1 MALEYKWTINN
12 IKCYSNYNGLNNI
25 VKNVAWTFT
34 CTDIDT
40 NKTASVNSN
49 SEFSNPETE
58 NFIQYSDLTIN
69 NIISWI
75 KTQFSVDN
83 LKQELQNELSRLALP
98 EETPVDLPFQTNE
111 LLEVPPIIEE
121 VVADETPSENT
132 NEVEEESNETPSENT
147 EQVEEE

>member
-34 CTDIDT
+34 CTDTDT

>member
-34 CTDIDT
+34 CTDTDT
-40 NKTASVNSN
+40 NKTTSVSSY
-49 SEFSNPETE
+49 SEFSNPENE
-58 NFIQYSDLTIN
+58 NFIQYNDLTIN

-75 KTQFSVDN
+75 KTQFNVDN
-83 LKQELQNELSRLALP
+83 LKKELQNELSRLALP

-111 LLEVPPIIEE
+111 LIEVPPIIEE
-121 VVADETPSENT
+121 VVADETPSET
-132 NEVEEESNETPSENT
+132 TEQVEEESNETPSETTN
-147 EQVEEE
+147 EVEE

>member
-34 CTDIDT
+34 CTDTDT
-40 NKTASVNSN
+40 NKTASVSSY

-69 NIISWI
+69 NVISWI

-111 LLEVPPIIEE
+111 LVEVPPIIEE
-121 VVADETPSENT
+121 VVADETPSEST
-132 NEVEEESNETPSENT
+132 EQVEEESNETPSENT
-147 EQVEEE
+147 EQAEEE

>member
-25 VKNVAWTFT
+25 VKNVGWSFS
-34 CTDIDT
+34 CTDTDT
-40 NKTASVNSN
+40 NKTATVSSY

-69 NIISWI
+69 NITSWI

-83 LKQELQNELSRLALP
+83 LKKELQNELSRLTLP
-98 EETPVDLPFQTNE
+98 EETSVDLPFQTNE
-111 LLEVPPIIEE
+111 L
-121 VVADETPSENT
+121 
-132 NEVEEESNETPSENT
+132 T
-147 EQVEEE
+147 EQ

>member
-34 CTDIDT
+34 CTDTDT
-40 NKTASVNSN
+40 NTIASVSSH

-83 LKQELQNELSRLALP
+83 LKQELQNELSRIALP

-111 LLEVPPIIEE
+111 LVEVPPIVEE
-121 VVADETPSENT
+121 VVADETPSET
-132 NEVEEESNETPSENT
+132 TDEVEEESNETPSET
-147 EQVEEE
+147 TDEVEE

>member
-25 VKNVAWTFT
+25 VKNVAWSFS
-34 CTDIDT
+34 CTDTDT
-40 NKTASVNSN
+40 NKTATVSSY

-69 NIISWI
+69 NITSWI
-75 KTQFSVDN
+75 KTQFSIDN
-83 LKQELQNELSRLALP
+83 LKKELQNELSRLALP
-98 EETPVDLPFQTNE
+98 EEVLTTLPFQTNQ
-111 LLEVPPIIEE
+111 LIEVPPIVEE
-121 VVADETPSENT
+121 VSDETPSET
-132 NEVEEESNETPSENT
+132 T

>member
-34 CTDIDT
+34 CTDTDT
-40 NKTASVNSN
+40 NKTASVSSY

-111 LLEVPPIIEE
+111 LIEVPPIVEE

-132 NEVEEESNETPSENT
+132 EQVEEESNETPSENT
-147 EQVEEE
+147 EQAEEE

>member
-34 CTDIDT
+34 CTDTDT
-40 NKTASVNSN
+40 NTTATVSSY

-69 NIISWI
+69 NVISWI

-98 EETPVDLPFQTNE
+98 EEVLTTLPFQTNE
-111 LLEVPPIIEE
+111 LVEVPPIIEE

-132 NEVEEESNETPSENT
+132 EQVEEESNETPSENT
-147 EQVEEE
+147 EQAEEE

>member
-34 CTDIDT
+34 CTDTDT

-83 LKQELQNELSRLALP
+83 LKQELQNELSRIALP
-98 EETPVDLPFQTNE
+98 EETSVDLPFQTNE
-111 LLEVPPIIEE
+111 LIEVPPIIEE
-121 VVADETPSENT
+121 VVADEIPSENT
-132 NEVEEESNETPSENT
+132 EPAEEESNETPSENT
-147 EQVEEE
+147 EQAEEE

>member
-25 VKNVAWTFT
+25 VKNVAWSFS
-34 CTDIDT
+34 CTDTDT
-40 NKTASVNSN
+40 NKTATVSSY

-69 NIISWI
+69 NITSWI
-75 KTQFSVDN
+75 KTQFSIDN
-83 LKQELQNELSRLALP
+83 LKKELQNELSRLALP
-98 EETPVDLPFQTNE
+98 EEVLTTLPCQTNQ
-111 LLEVPPIIEE
+111 LIEVPPIVEE
-121 VVADETPSENT
+121 VSDETPSET
-132 NEVEEESNETPSENT
+132 T

>member
-34 CTDIDT
+34 CTDTDT
-40 NKTASVNSN
+40 NKTASVSSN

-69 NIISWI
+69 NVISWI
-75 KTQFSVDN
+75 KTQFSVNN
-83 LKQELQNELSRLALP
+83 LKQELQNELSRITLP
-98 EETPVDLPFQTNE
+98 EETSVDLPFQTNE
-111 LLEVPPIIEE
+111 LIEVPPIIEE

-132 NEVEEESNETPSENT
+132 EQAEEESNETPSET
-147 EQVEEE
+147 TDEVEE

>member
-34 CTDIDT
+34 CTDTDT
-40 NKTASVNSN
+40 NKTASVSSN

-69 NIISWI
+69 NVISWI

-83 LKQELQNELSRLALP
+83 LKQELQNELSRIALP
-98 EETPVDLPFQTNE
+98 EETSVDLPFQTNE
-111 LLEVPPIIEE
+111 LIEVPPIIEE
-121 VVADETPSENT
+121 VVADEIPSENT
-132 NEVEEESNETPSENT
+132 EPAEEESNETPSENT
-147 EQVEEE
+147 EQAEEE

>member
-34 CTDIDT
+34 CTDTDT
-40 NKTASVNSN
+40 NTTATVSSY

-69 NIISWI
+69 NVISWI

-98 EETPVDLPFQTNE
+98 EEVLTTLPFQTNE
-111 LLEVPPIIEE
+111 LVEVPPIIEE
-121 VVADETPSENT
+121 VVAEETPSENT
-132 NEVEEESNETPSENT
+132 EQVEEESNETPSENT
-147 EQVEEE
+147 EQAEEE